1 MARAGAAGTVVVAVS
16 GGPDSLSL
24 LYALHH
30 LREELGL
37 RLHGAHLDHGIRGP
51 DSSADAEFVGE
62 TFRQL
67 GIQGTLRKVDVPSY
81 AERQRLSMEEA
92 ARELRLDFLA
102 EVALRQRAWG
112 VALGHTSDDQ
122 AETVLMRILRGAGTR
137 GLRGMRPLA
146 VRAVPGGE
154 VVLLRPML
162 SVTREETEAY
172 CREMGL
178 RPRRDE
184 SNLSP
189 KMTRNRVRMELLP
202 LMERYNPAVREALLR
217 LSRSAAEDADY
228 VDAAAGPL
236 WDELARRDGPGISL
250 DRQGISGLHAAMAAT
265 LLRRAVLEV
274 KGDLRDVTRR
284 HVDAMMRLLAGPAGR
299 SLDLPAGLSFSVGY
313 SRATLLPEGG
323 RSDSPAAPGR
333 PPRDRRPRRDRAGG
347 LDGHGPRP
355 RRRASLK
362 PGRGSGRSPRPGA
375 HRLPGPRRRRL
386 AALGAPAPGR
396 RPLPSPGHAP
406 VQEAPGLH
414 GRLQDTPLLAG
425 PRTPAGRPQGHSL
438 GRRLEDRGVGKD
450 ARRRPAPPPGPLP
463 PHLDALSVSR
473 LGYPDHL
480 GAALVEGRPM
490 VVPE

>member
-1 MARAGAAGTVVVAVS
+1 MPSQSTDGAAVTARLHRLVREAMARAGAAGTVVVAVS

-67 GIQGTLRKVDVPSY
+67 GIQGTLRKVDVPSF
-81 AERQRLSMEEA
+81 AERRRLSMEEA

-102 EVALRQRAWG
+102 EVARRQRAWG

-146 VRAVPGGE
+146 VRAAPGGE
-154 VVLLRPML
+154 VILLRPL
-162 SVTREETEAY
+162 LDVTRRETEAY

-228 VDAAAGPL
+228 LDAAAGPL
-236 WDELARRDGPGISL
+236 WDELARRDGPAISL
-250 DRQGISGLHAAMAAT
+250 DREGMSSLHAAMAAT

-284 HVDAMMRLLAGPAGR
+284 HVDAMMRLLVGPAGR

-313 SRATLLPEGG
+313 SRATLLPKGG
-323 RSDSPAAPGR
+323 VPTPLPPLDGPREIAVPGETALAGWTVTARVLDVEPPSGPTAALAGALAREHTAYLGR
-333 PPRDRRPRRDRAGG
+333 DGVGLRLWVRPRRDGDRFHPLGMPQSKK
-347 LDGHGPRP
+347 LQDFMVDSKIPRSWRDRVPLLVAPKGIAWVVGWRIAEWAKVRDSDP
-355 RRRASLK
+355 RRLQVRF
-362 PGRGSGRSPRPGA
+362 
-375 HRLPGPRRRRL
+375 RR
-386 AALGAPAPGR
+386 
-396 RPLPSPGHAP
+396 
-406 VQEAPGLH
+406 
-414 GRLQDTPLLAG
+414 T
-425 PRTPAGRPQGHSL
+425 
-438 GRRLEDRGVGKD
+438 
-450 ARRRPAPPPGPLP
+450 
-463 PHLDALSVSR
+463 
-473 LGYPDHL
+473 
-480 GAALVEGRPM
+480 
-490 VVPE
+490 

>member
-1 MARAGAAGTVVVAVS
+1 MRSWGCAST
-16 GGPDSLSL
+16 GPTWITASE
-24 LYALHH
+24 A
-30 LREELGL
+30 
-37 RLHGAHLDHGIRGP
+37 P

-62 TFRQL
+62 TFRLL
-67 GIQGTLRKVDVPSY
+67 GIQGTLRKVDVPSF

-92 ARELRLDFLA
+92 ARDLRLDFLA
-102 EVALRQRAWG
+102 EVARRQRAWG

-137 GLRGMRPLA
+137 GLRGMRPRT
-146 VRAVPGGE
+146 VRPAPGGE

-162 SVTREETEAY
+162 GVTRGETEAY
-172 CREMGL
+172 CKELGL

-236 WDELARRDGPGISL
+236 WDEIARRDGPGISL
-250 DRQGISGLHAAMAAT
+250 DREGMSSLHAAMAST

-313 SRATLLPEGG
+313 SRATLLPKGSVPTPLPPLDGPREIAVPGETALAG
-323 RSDSPAAPGR
+323 WTVTARVLDVEPPSGPIAAPAGALAR
-333 PPRDRRPRRDRAGG
+333 EHTAYLNRDGVGLRLWVRPRRDGDRF
-347 LDGHGPRP
+347 H
-355 RRRASLK
+355 
-362 PGRGSGRSPRPGA
+362 
-375 HRLPGPRRRRL
+375 
-386 AALGAPAPGR
+386 
-396 RPLPSPGHAP
+396 PLGHAP

-450 ARRRPAPPPGPLP
+450 ARQRPAPPPGPLP
-463 PHLDALSVSR
+463 PHLEALSVSR

>member
-30 LREELGL
+30 LQEELGL
-37 RLHGAHLDHGIRGP
+37 RLHGAHLDHSIRGL

-67 GIQGTLRKVDVPSY
+67 GIQGTLRKVDVPSF

-92 ARELRLDFLA
+92 ARDLRLDFLA
-102 EVALRQRAWG
+102 EVAGEQRAWG

-137 GLRGMRPLA
+137 GLRGMRPQA
-146 VRAVPGGE
+146 VRAAPGGE
-154 VVLLRPML
+154 VILLRPL
-162 SVTREETEAY
+162 LDVTRRETEAY

-228 VDAAAGPL
+228 LDAAAGPL
-236 WDELARRDGPGISL
+236 WDKLARRDGPGISL
-250 DRQGISGLHAAMAAT
+250 DREGMSGLHAAMAAT
-265 LLRRAVLEV
+265 LLRRTVLEV
-274 KGDLRDVTRR
+274 KGDLRDLTRR
-284 HVDAMMRLLAGPAGR
+284 HVDAMMRLLAGPVGR

-313 SRATLLPEGG
+313 SQATLLPKGG
-323 RSDSPAAPGR
+323 VPTPLPPLDGPREIAVPGETVLAGWTVTVRVLDIEPHSSPTAAPAGALAREHTAYLGR
-333 PPRDRRPRRDRAGG
+333 DGVGERLWVRPRRDGDRFHPLGMPQSKKLQDFMVDSKIPRSWRDRVPLLVAPKGIAWVVG
-347 LDGHGPRP
+347 WRIAEWAKMRDGDP
-355 RRRASLK
+355 RRLQVRF
-362 PGRGSGRSPRPGA
+362 
-375 HRLPGPRRRRL
+375 RR
-386 AALGAPAPGR
+386 
-396 RPLPSPGHAP
+396 
-406 VQEAPGLH
+406 
-414 GRLQDTPLLAG
+414 T
-425 PRTPAGRPQGHSL
+425 
-438 GRRLEDRGVGKD
+438 
-450 ARRRPAPPPGPLP
+450 
-463 PHLDALSVSR
+463 
-473 LGYPDHL
+473 
-480 GAALVEGRPM
+480 
-490 VVPE
+490 

>member
-1 MARAGAAGTVVVAVS
+1 MPSQSTEGAAVTARLHRLVREAMARAGAAGTVVVAVS

-30 LREELGL
+30 LREGLGL

-67 GIQGTLRKVDVPSY
+67 GIQGTLRKVDVLSF

-92 ARELRLDFLA
+92 AREMRLDFLA
-102 EVALRQRAWG
+102 EVALRQCAWG

-137 GLRGMRPLA
+137 GLRGMRPKA
-146 VRAVPGGE
+146 ARAAPGGE
-154 VVLLRPML
+154 VILLRPL
-162 SVTREETEAY
+162 LDVTRRETEAY

-228 VDAAAGPL
+228 LDAAAGPL

-250 DRQGISGLHAAMAAT
+250 DREGMSRLHAAMAAT

-313 SRATLLPEGG
+313 SQATLLPKGSVPTPLPPLDGPREIAVPGETALVG
-323 RSDSPAAPGR
+323 WTVTARVLDVEPPSGPIAAPAGALAR
-333 PPRDRRPRRDRAGG
+333 EHTAYLDRDGVGLRLWVRPRRDGDRFHPLGMPQSKK
-347 LDGHGPRP
+347 LQDFMVDSKIPRSWRDRVP
-355 RRRASLK
+355 LLVAPKGIAWVVGWRIAEWAKVRDSDT
-362 PGRGSGRSPRPGA
+362 
-375 HRLPGPRRRRL
+375 RRL
-386 AALGAPAPGR
+386 QVRFR
-396 RPLPSPGHAP
+396 R
-406 VQEAPGLH
+406 
-414 GRLQDTPLLAG
+414 T
-425 PRTPAGRPQGHSL
+425 
-438 GRRLEDRGVGKD
+438 
-450 ARRRPAPPPGPLP
+450 
-463 PHLDALSVSR
+463 
-473 LGYPDHL
+473 
-480 GAALVEGRPM
+480 
-490 VVPE
+490 